1 MSGLRTPGKREVICM
16 GRGNVCVTGAYE
28 GLYYIDNDDFHV
40 YRRDDLCSDDE
51 FESRLL
57 KDLSYQEL
65 TGGEWYYCESDTA
78 EEEDGILECFV
89 EGFTKL
95 FPAFRRPEP
104 AELRLKDEGR
114 VLLESKLF
122 YIALEDNQWSLAV
135 KLLQKEEPW
144 GLPWMENLQ
153 KKLHETYLE
162 GMKRCL
168 LEVLPS
174 IGTYKGAWQSGRITR
189 EEILV

>member
-1 MSGLRTPGKREVICM
+1 M

-40 YRRDDLCSDDE
+40 YRRDDPHSDDE

-78 EEEDGILECFV
+78 EEEDSILECFV

-95 FPAFRRPEP
+95 FPTFRQPEP
-104 AELRLKDEGR
+104 AELRLKDDGR

-122 YIALEDNQWSLAV
+122 YIALEDNEWSLAV
-135 KLLQKEEPW
+135 ELLQKEDPYDDHLS
-144 GLPWMENLQ
+144 GLQ
-153 KKLHETYLE
+153 GRHYLKYLD

-168 LEVLPS
+168 LERLPS
-174 IGTYKGAWQSGRITR
+174 IGTYAGAWMSGTITR
-189 EEILV
+189 EEVI